1 MTDYWTG
8 KHVLVT
14 GGAGY
19 IGSYLVEDLLARGAD
34 VEVADNLE
42 TGKRSNLEGLAR
54 PVRLHQADLREFS
67 ACRDLVRGRDVVM
80 NLAARAYGVGYSFSH
95 HGDML
100 TSTLQISL
108 NMLEA
113 ARLAGVRRYL
123 AVSTSCVYPD
133 DVPMPTP
140 ELDKFTGLP
149 ESANE
154 GYGWAKRMAELQG
167 EYFLREH
174 RMEIAIVRPFN
185 AYGGRRYT
193 WKGEKSHVVPMLIHR
208 VLSGE
213 DPLVVWGSGRQKR
226 NFMHVRDM
234 ARLMALMTER
244 HADGTPLNL
253 GDEQETSIAELVD
266 LILKVTGRRPRVTF
280 DASKP
285 EGKLRKCSD
294 GSRLRQLFPDFRPS
308 MTLEEGIR
316 EVVSTWTPPEAP
328 PRQ

>member
-1 MTDYWTG
+1 MSDSWTG
-8 KHVLVT
+8 KKVLVT

-19 IGSYLVEDLLARGAD
+19 IGSYLVEHLLEQGAE

-42 TGKRSNLEGLAR
+42 TGVRSNLDGTVR
-54 PVRLHQADLREFS
+54 PVRLHEVDLREFA
-67 ACRDLVRGRDVVM
+67 ACREVVRGKDVVM
-80 NLAARAYGVGYSFSH
+80 NLAARAYGVGYSYRH

-108 NMLEA
+108 NVLEA
-113 ARLAGVRRYL
+113 ARLAGVRRFL

-140 ELDKFTGLP
+140 ELDRFIGLP

-154 GYGWAKRMAELQG
+154 GYGWAKRMAELQAD
-167 EYFLREH
+167 YFRREH
-174 RMEIAIVRPFN
+174 GMEIAIVRPFN

-234 ARLMALMTER
+234 ARLMTLMTER

-253 GDEQETSIAELVD
+253 GDEQETSIAELVE

-280 DASKP
+280 DTSKP

-294 GSRLRQLFPDFRPS
+294 GTRLRTLFPDFRPS

-316 EVVSTWTPPEAP
+316 EVVSTWKAP
-328 PRQ
+328 PGRSQ

>member
-1 MTDYWTG
+1 MSGYWTG
-8 KHVLVT
+8 KKALVT

-19 IGSYLVEDLLARGAD
+19 IGSYLVEELLGRGAD

-42 TGKRSNLEGLAR
+42 TGTRSNLEGLSR
-54 PVRLHQADLREFS
+54 PVRIHETDLREFS
-67 ACRDLVRGRDVVM
+67 ACREVAKGKDVVL
-80 NLAARAYGVGYSFSH
+80 NLAARAYGVGYSFRH

-123 AVSTSCVYPD
+123 AVSTSCIYPD
-133 DVPMPTP
+133 DVVMPTP
-140 ELDKFTGLP
+140 ELDKFAGLP

-154 GYGWAKRMAELQG
+154 GYGWAKRIAELQA
-167 EYFLREH
+167 EYYAREH
-174 RMEIAIVRPFN
+174 GMEIAIVRPFN

-193 WKGEKSHVVPMLIHR
+193 WKGEKSHVIPMLIQR

-234 ARLMALMTER
+234 ARLMADLTER
-244 HADGTPLNL
+244 HAVCEPLNL
-253 GDEQETSIAELVD
+253 GDERETSIAEVVD
-266 LILKVTGRRPRVTF
+266 VILKVTGRKPRVTF
-280 DASKP
+280 DTTKP

-294 GSRLRQLFPDFRPS
+294 GARLRKLFPDFRPCMS
-308 MTLEEGIR
+308 FEEGIR
-316 EVVSTWTPPEAP
+316 EIVSTWTPAAAGKSP
-328 PRQ
+328 

>member
-1 MTDYWTG
+1 MTGYWTG
-8 KHVLVT
+8 KKVLVT

-19 IGSYLVEDLLARGAD
+19 IGSYLVEDLLGQGAE

-42 TGKRSNLEGLAR
+42 TGVRSNLEGTVR
-54 PVRLHQADLREFS
+54 PVRLHQTDLREFA
-67 ACRDLVRGRDVVM
+67 ACREVVRGKDVVM
-80 NLAARAYGVGYSFSH
+80 NLAARAYGVGYSFRH

-108 NMLEA
+108 NVLEA
-113 ARLAGVRRYL
+113 ARLAGVRRFL
-123 AVSTSCVYPD
+123 TVSTSCVYPD

-154 GYGWAKRMAELQG
+154 GYGWAKRMAELQA

-174 RMEIAIVRPFN
+174 GMEIAIVRPFN

-234 ARLMALMTER
+234 ARLMALLTER

-266 LILKVTGRRPRVTF
+266 VILKVTGRRPRVTF
-280 DASKP
+280 DTSKP

-294 GSRLRQLFPDFRPS
+294 GTRLRTLFPEFRPS

-316 EVVSTWTPPEAP
+316 EVVSTWKVPGG
-328 PRQ
+328 Q